1 MVVDALRIPDQG
13 VAPVTWYQMSIRSTL
28 VALIVVFATAGIF
41 ITTTDSYA
49 ASTKKKGAVASLPD
63 VVARVNGVP
72 ISGNDLAKEIVNYTR
87 RKSSGHHGQ
96 SAPEKPAELQK
107 VVLNQMIGA
116 ELLYQLAQKT
126 PFPDKDK
133 RIQDAIAELRN
144 RFASEAEYHTALKE
158 QGLDAAGLKQL
169 VTFNVVLENYVKTVV
184 MPAQM
189 PTEGEIA
196 TMYRDNPETFSR
208 PEQVRARHI
217 LISVAATASDADRQK
232 ARATI
237 EDLAQQIKKGAS
249 FEALAKANSSC
260 PSSKQGGDL
269 SFFGRG
275 QMVKPFEDAAFS
287 LPVGG
292 TSGVVETQFGYHLIQ
307 VTDKRPAGA
316 VPLAEVRGMIVETL
330 QQQKVGKALDDLLVS
345 ERKQAKVEIF
355 LK

>member
-1 MVVDALRIPDQG
+1 MKQ
-13 VAPVTWYQMSIRSTL
+13 YQTGIKIIA
-28 VALIVVFATAGIF
+28 VALFVVFATSGVLL
-41 ITTTDSYA
+41 TSTVSYA
-49 ASTKKKGAVASLPD
+49 AGTKKAAAAKLPD

-72 ISGNDLAKEIVNYTR
+72 ISGKDLEKEIVNYTR

-116 ELLYQLAQKT
+116 ELVYQLAQKT
-126 PFPDKDK
+126 PFPDKNK
-133 RIQDAIAELRN
+133 RIQDAISELKN
-144 RFASEAEYHTALKE
+144 RFASEAEYLAALKE
-158 QGLDAAGLKQL
+158 QGLDAASLNQL
-169 VTFNVVLENYVKTVV
+169 VTFNVVLEHYVKTVV
-184 MPAQM
+184 MPSQM
-189 PTEGEIA
+189 PTEGEITA
-196 TMYRDNPETFSR
+196 MYRENPETFSR

-217 LISVAATASDADRQK
+217 LISVASAASDADRQK

-237 EDLAQQIKKGAS
+237 EDLAQQLKKGAS
-249 FEALAKANSSC
+249 FEALAKAHSSC

-269 SFFGRG
+269 SFFARG
-275 QMVKPFEDAAFS
+275 QMVKPFEETAFS

-307 VTDKRPAGA
+307 VTDKRAAGA
-316 VPLAEVRGMIVETL
+316 VPLEEVRGMIVETL

-345 ERKQAKVEIF
+345 ERQKAKVEIF